1 MKDYYLKIGK
11 AIDLKNKKEQLLY
24 RALEVLPAFLSFSTL
39 FLLFFLSFK
48 IPFWV
53 AVFVILFDL
62 IWLLRVIYRCFL
74 LMSGYKR
81 MERNIKIDWI
91 KKLKKIPLPHPLLP
105 EVKSWKDIYHLIIFP
120 SYKEPVEILK
130 ESFKALLKTDYPKE
144 KMIVVLA
151 LEERAGKKAKE
162 IAKEIKKEF
171 GNKFFK
177 FLVTFHPKNLPGEI
191 AGKGANEVFAT
202 KEAKRKIIDPLKIPP
217 ENIILSSFDADTCV
231 FPKYFSC
238 LTYYYLKAKNP
249 FRKSYQPIPLF
260 LNNIWEVPLFSRV
273 FSFSSTFWNT
283 MNQASPENLVTFSS
297 HSMSFKTVLEIG
309 HKQKNVVSDDSRIFW
324 NCFLKFNGN
333 YKTQPLYYPVS
344 MDALAAKS
352 YLQTIKNIYK
362 QQRRWAYGAENI
374 PYVLFGF
381 LKNKKIPLKKKIT
394 AGFDLLEGFW
404 SWATASLIIFILG
417 WLPLVVGGA
426 QFNQTLL
433 SYNLPRMARNLM
445 SLAMIGIVF
454 SAYFTILLLPKRP
467 KEKGK
472 LKIIAM
478 ALEWILVPF
487 IMIFIQPLPALDA
500 QLRLAFGKYMGFWPT
515 EKIRKNY
522 SK

>member
-324 NCFLKFNGN
+324 NCILKFNGN

-352 YLQTIKNIYK
+352 YL
-362 QQRRWAYGAENI
+362 
-374 PYVLFGF
+374 
-381 LKNKKIPLKKKIT
+381 
-394 AGFDLLEGFW
+394 
-404 SWATASLIIFILG
+404 
-417 WLPLVVGGA
+417 
-426 QFNQTLL
+426 
-433 SYNLPRMARNLM
+433 
-445 SLAMIGIVF
+445 
-454 SAYFTILLLPKRP
+454 
-467 KEKGK
+467 
-472 LKIIAM
+472 
-478 ALEWILVPF
+478 
-487 IMIFIQPLPALDA
+487 
-500 QLRLAFGKYMGFWPT
+500 
-515 EKIRKNY
+515 
-522 SK
+522 